1 MVGIHLCLLNI
12 IVVLLIQYIMNVLD
26 EGRGN
31 ILSSKPVLTEGKLLH
46 VFCAELCLLFYI
58 FHII

>member
-1 MVGIHLCLLNI
+1 MPPEYNSGPINS
-12 IVVLLIQYIMNVLD
+12 YIMNVLD

-58 FHII
+58 FHIM